1 MLNVCTKGILKPQNT
16 KGILEPQM
24 VQVGVDKLAA

>member
-16 KGILEPQM
+16 KGILEPQKIH
-24 VQVGVDKLAA
+24 VGGDKLAA